1 MLDQAEDI
9 IRSTV
14 DLARG
19 SVVTIGRDG
28 RGTGFV
34 VAPDRVLTSAHNVR
48 DKTVAVS
55 FPDGRTEQGRVHGV
69 DLDGDIA
76 VVHVSTGDATALTF
90 AEMVPSVG
98 SAVVALSRGGHRERA
113 TLGFVS
119 GEDLAFN
126 GPRGR
131 VVRGGIEHT
140 APLARGS
147 SGGPVFDRSGA
158 VVGINTHRVGQGF
171 YLARAADAELRTRV
185 DALVDGWSPQ
195 RRTLGVAIVPADV
208 ASKLR
213 AATGL
218 PQRDGVLVHD
228 VEDSGPAARAGI
240 MVGDLIVQIGGTAVA
255 TLDDLRDALGR
266 ADGETIEV
274 GVVRATDELTFTVV
288 FATPNDADGD

>member
-1 MLDQAEDI
+1 MLDQAEAI

-14 DLARG
+14 ESAKG
-19 SVVTIGRDG
+19 AVVTIGRDG

-34 VAPDRVLTSAHNVR
+34 VAPDRVLTSAHNMR
-48 DKTVAVS
+48 DQTVAVA
-55 FPDGRTEQGRVHGV
+55 FADGRTEQGRVHGV
-69 DLDGDIA
+69 DVDGDI
-76 VVHVSTGDATALTF
+76 VVVEVPTGDAVALEF
-90 AEMVPSVG
+90 AETVPGVG
-98 SAVVALSRGGHRERA
+98 STVVALSRGGHRERA

-158 VVGINTHRVGQGF
+158 VIGINTHRVGRGF
-171 YLARAADAELRTRV
+171 YLARAADAELRARV
-185 DALVDGWSPQ
+185 TALIDGRSPQ

-208 ASKLR
+208 AAQLR

-218 PQRDGVLVHD
+218 PQRDGVLVRG
-228 VEDSGPAARAGI
+228 VEDDGPAGRAGI
-240 MVGDLIVQIGGTAVA
+240 LVGDLIVQIGGSAVA
-255 TLDDLRDALGR
+255 TLDDLRDAMGR
-266 ADGETIEV
+266 ADGETVEI
-274 GVVRATDELTFTVV
+274 GIVRATDELALTVV
-288 FATPNDADGD
+288 FTA